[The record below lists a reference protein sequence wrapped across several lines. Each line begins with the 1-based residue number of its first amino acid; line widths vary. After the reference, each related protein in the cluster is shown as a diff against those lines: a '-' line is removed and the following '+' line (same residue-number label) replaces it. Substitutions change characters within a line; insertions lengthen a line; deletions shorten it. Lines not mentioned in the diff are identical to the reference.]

1 MSRQIDRPN
10 PPLPRRAL
18 LAASLLGGGGSLAA
32 LAAASSP
39 ARACSRIVWNDN
51 GRAILVAR
59 SMDWVNPMPTDLYA
73 LPKGMA
79 RDGMT
84 GPSTL
89 RWTSRHGSLVAVST
103 REPASGASD
112 GMNEA
117 GLTGSLLWLSES
129 DYGKYDPTARSLSV
143 GQWLQYYLD
152 EFATVEDAV
161 RATQAAPFQVV
172 TGRFDGRAVAVHL
185 ALTDATGD
193 TAVFEYLGARL
204 TIHHGR
210 QYTVMTNSPPYDQ
223 QLAQLRQYKGFGG
236 DKPLPGTSDAAD
248 RFVRGAYYVS
258 NLPKPLD
265 YREAVAAM
273 LSVIRNV
280 SAPFGE
286 ADPARPYV
294 SVTRWRTVAD
304 VTNRIYYFESSTS
317 PNLVWVRLAA
327 LDFAQESGV
336 RRLDLVGHPDRVGDV
351 TDQFLPAKPFTVAPP
366 DLT

>member
-1 MSRQIDRPN
+1 MSRFVDRASA
-10 PPLPRRAL
+10 PLPRRAL
-18 LAASLLGGGGSLAA
+18 IAATLLGGLGGPGAFTMLP
-32 LAAASSP
+32 SP
-39 ARACSRIVWNDN
+39 AHACSRIVWNDN
-51 GRAILVAR
+51 GQAILVAR
-59 SMDWVNPMPTDLYA
+59 SMDWVNPMPTDLYI
-73 LPKGMA
+73 LPRGIA

-84 GPSTL
+84 GPNTL
-89 RWTSRHGSLVAVST
+89 RWTARYGSVEAVST

-129 DYGKYDPTARSLSV
+129 DYGKYDPAARSLSV
-143 GQWLQYYLD
+143 GQWLQYHLD
-152 EFATVEDAV
+152 NFATVKEAV
-161 RATQAAPFQVV
+161 SAAQAAPFQVV
-172 TGRFDGRAVAVHL
+172 TGRFDGRAVSVHL
-185 ALTDATGD
+185 ALTDPTGD
-193 TAVFEYLGARL
+193 TAVFEYLGAKL
-204 TIHHGR
+204 KIHHGR

-223 QLAQLRQYKGFGG
+223 QLTQLRQYKGFGG

-248 RFVRGAYYVS
+248 RFVRGAYYVT
-258 NLPKPLD
+258 NLPTPGD

-304 VTNRIYYFESSTS
+304 VTNRIYYFESSIS
-317 PNLVWVRLAA
+317 PNLVWVQLAA
-327 LDFAQESGV
+327 LDFAQDSGIQ
-336 RRLDLVGHPDRVGDV
+336 RLDLVGHPDRVGNV
-351 TDQFLPAKPFTVAPP
+351 TKDFLPSKPFTVAPP